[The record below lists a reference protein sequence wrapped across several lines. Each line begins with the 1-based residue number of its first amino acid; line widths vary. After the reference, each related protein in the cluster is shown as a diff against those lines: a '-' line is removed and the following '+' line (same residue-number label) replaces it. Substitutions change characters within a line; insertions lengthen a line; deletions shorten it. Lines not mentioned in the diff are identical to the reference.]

1 MKKIFSIYFQAKRM
15 NYLRN
20 ATDEKKKENLKLINR
35 KNGNIIS
42 AYTIQFCCIKKVF
55 QQQKIDG
62 KSFSMGKK
70 GFSLQWSSTAYSY
83 HHLNHRRVSWLRILI
98 SDEIVYKTL
107 AKCSTNLVRFQ
118 WFLYLRPKSTL

>member
-42 AYTIQFCCIKKVF
+42 ALYTIQFCCKK
-55 QQQKIDG
+55 
-62 KSFSMGKK
+62 KSFSTTKNRWKKFFYGKK
-70 GFSLQWSSTAYSY
+70 GVSLQWSSTAYSY

-107 AKCSTNLVRFQ
+107 AKCSSNLVRASNGFCA
-118 WFLYLRPKSTL
+118 